1 MADEKVNGG
10 TEEVNAAEP
19 EVMEQAAVDTSPEA
33 AAPEPE
39 VVEPAEPAAGESAVA
54 EPEPEA
60 PDGDAPPQVDGP
72 EPEQPEVADAA
83 VDEPAVAEPV
93 LEAPG
98 GDTPPQVDI
107 SEPEQ
112 PEPAE
117 PIAGDPA
124 MVEPEPE
131 PPAPGEEGEVV
142 VSFEQ
147 ISELISKRN
156 QEARAAIEQEEAAV
170 PQPVD
175 VDKGP
180 DEPAQQEPAPK
191 RRGRPPKEKKPEH
204 EEKTDKPRR
213 GRKTKEA
220 APDKDAPKGKARD
233 KVSQGKRGKAA
244 QEQAAPGGGAVGE
257 APIAGED
264 APGDNPVSLTADAVF
279 GQKDATRAVKEE
291 VVYLDLSELYP
302 FKDHSFQVREDAE
315 MQSLVESVKNGGVNQ
330 PALVRP
336 REGGGYEI
344 IAGHRRQKAS
354 ELAGYRNMPC
364 IVREMTDD
372 EAILAMTD
380 DNLRHR
386 EHILPTEK
394 AKALQQQVEAISHQ
408 GTVLKGV
415 AEGDIGKRSTE
426 IVGTR
431 NGMNYKKV
439 MRYIRLNELVPELK
453 DMVDGTAVNANG
465 EPIKKLGFIPAVEL
479 SFIRPRN
486 QQLIA
491 VSIEGEQS
499 SPSVAQ
505 AKKLRELDQA
515 GQLTGDVIDAILSE
529 EKKEVGQV
537 IISTEELN
545 KYFGK
550 EAAPRQMKE
559 QIIALLDEWKEKQP
573 PEKTADLE
581 K

>member
-10 TEEVNAAEP
+10 PEEANPAEP
-19 EVMEQAAVDTSPEA
+19 EVMEQAAVDTPPEA

-39 VVEPAEPAAGESAVA
+39 VVEPAEPAVGDPAVA

-72 EPEQPEVADAA
+72 
-83 VDEPAVAEPV
+83 
-93 LEAPG
+93 
-98 GDTPPQVDI
+98 
-107 SEPEQ
+107 EPEQ

-220 APDKDAPKGKARD
+220 APDKDAPKGKGRD
-233 KVSQGKRGKAA
+233 KVSQGRRGKAA
-244 QEQAAPGGGAVGE
+244 QEQAAPGGGA
-257 APIAGED
+257 AGD
-264 APGDNPVSLTADAVF
+264 APVAGKDTPGDTSTPLTADEVF

-291 VVYLDLSELYP
+291 VVYLDLSELYS
-302 FKDHSFQVREDAE
+302 FEDHSFQVREDAE
-315 MQSLVESVKNGGVNQ
+315 MQSLVESVKTGGVNQ

-364 IVREMTDD
+364 IVRNMTDD

-550 EAAPRQMKE
+550 EATPRQMKE

>member
-1 MADEKVNGG
+1 MADEKVKGG
-10 TEEVNAAEP
+10 SDEVSSAEP
-19 EVMEQAAVDTSPEA
+19 EVMEQAAVDTPPEA

-39 VVEPAEPAAGESAVA
+39 VAEPAEPAAGEPAMA
-54 EPEPEA
+54 EPEPET
-60 PDGDAPPQVDGP
+60 PGGDMSPQVDGQ
-72 EPEQPEVADAA
+72 EQPDAA
-83 VDEPAVAEPV
+83 ESVAEDAPAQAS
-93 LEAPG
+93 LFGEEAPAA
-98 GDTPPQVDI
+98 
-107 SEPEQ
+107 EQ
-112 PEPAE
+112 
-117 PIAGDPA
+117 
-124 MVEPEPE
+124 PE
-131 PPAPGEEGEVV
+131 PPAPGEDGEVV

-170 PQPVD
+170 PQPGD
-175 VDKGP
+175 VDKGS
-180 DEPAQQEPAPK
+180 DEPSQQEPAPK
-191 RRGRPPKEKKPEH
+191 RRGRPPKEKKPER

-220 APDKDAPKGKARD
+220 APDKDAPKGKGRD
-233 KVSQGKRGKAA
+233 KVSQGRRGKAA
-244 QEQAAPGGGAVGE
+244 QEQAAPGGGA
-257 APIAGED
+257 AGD
-264 APGDNPVSLTADAVF
+264 APVAGKDTPGDTSTPLTADEVF

-315 MQSLVESVKNGGVNQ
+315 MQSLVESVKTGGVNQ

-364 IVREMTDD
+364 IVRNMTDD

-426 IVGTR
+426 IVGAR

-453 DMVDGTAVNANG
+453 DMVDGTAVTAAG
-465 EPIKKLGFIPAVEL
+465 EPVKKLGFIPAVEL
-479 SFIRPRN
+479 SYIRPRN

-505 AKKLRELDQA
+505 VKKLRELDQQ
-515 GQLTGDVIDAILSE
+515 GKLTGDVIDAILSE

-537 IISTEELN
+537 IISTDELN

-550 EAAPRQMKE
+550 EVTPRQMKE
-559 QIIALLDEWKEKQP
+559 QIMALLDEWKEKQP
-573 PEKTADLE
+573 PEKKAELE

>member
-1 MADEKVNGG
+1 MADEKVKGG
-10 TEEVNAAEP
+10 PDEVSSAEP
-19 EVMEQAAVDTSPEA
+19 EVMEQAAVDTPPEA

-39 VVEPAEPAAGESAVA
+39 VAEPAEPAAGEPAMA
-54 EPEPEA
+54 EPEPET
-60 PDGDAPPQVDGP
+60 PGGDMSPQVDGQ
-72 EPEQPEVADAA
+72 EQPDAA
-83 VDEPAVAEPV
+83 ESVAEDAPAQAS
-93 LEAPG
+93 LFGEEAPAA
-98 GDTPPQVDI
+98 
-107 SEPEQ
+107 EQ
-112 PEPAE
+112 
-117 PIAGDPA
+117 
-124 MVEPEPE
+124 PE
-131 PPAPGEEGEVV
+131 PPAPGEDGEVV

-170 PQPVD
+170 PQPGD
-175 VDKGP
+175 VDKGS
-180 DEPAQQEPAPK
+180 DEPSQQEPAPK
-191 RRGRPPKEKKPEH
+191 RRGRPPKEKKPER

-220 APDKDAPKGKARD
+220 APDKDAPKGKGRD
-233 KVSQGKRGKAA
+233 KVSQGRRGKAA
-244 QEQAAPGGGAVGE
+244 QEQAAPGGGA
-257 APIAGED
+257 AGD
-264 APGDNPVSLTADAVF
+264 APVAGKDTPGDTSTPLTADEVF

-315 MQSLVESVKNGGVNQ
+315 MQSLVESVKTGGVNQ

-364 IVREMTDD
+364 IVRNMTDD

-426 IVGTR
+426 IVGAR

-453 DMVDGTAVNANG
+453 DMVDGTAVTAAG
-465 EPIKKLGFIPAVEL
+465 EPVKKLGFIPAVEL
-479 SFIRPRN
+479 SYIRPRN

-505 AKKLRELDQA
+505 VKKLRELDQQ
-515 GQLTGDVIDAILSE
+515 GKLTGDVIDAILSE

-537 IISTEELN
+537 IISTDELN

-550 EAAPRQMKE
+550 EVTPRQMKE
-559 QIIALLDEWKEKQP
+559 QIMALLDEWKEKQP

>member
-10 TEEVNAAEP
+10 PEEVNAAEP
-19 EVMEQAAVDTSPEA
+19 EVMEQAAVDTPPEA

-39 VVEPAEPAAGESAVA
+39 VVEPAEFAAGDPAVA

-60 PDGDAPPQVDGP
+60 PDGDTPPQVDGP
-72 EPEQPEVADAA
+72 E
-83 VDEPAVAEPV
+83 
-93 LEAPG
+93 
-98 GDTPPQVDI
+98 T
-107 SEPEQ
+107 EQ

-170 PQPVD
+170 PQPGD
-175 VDKGP
+175 VDKGS
-180 DEPAQQEPAPK
+180 DEPSQQEPAPK
-191 RRGRPPKEKKPEH
+191 RRGRPPKEKKPER

-244 QEQAAPGGGAVGE
+244 QEQAAPGGAVGDT
-257 APIAGED
+257 PTTGED
-264 APGDNPVSLTADAVF
+264 APGDNPASLTADAVF

-386 EHILPTEK
+386 EHILPSEK

-550 EAAPRQMKE
+550 EATPRQMKE

>member
-1 MADEKVNGG
+1 MADEKVKGG
-10 TEEVNAAEP
+10 SDEVSSAEP
-19 EVMEQAAVDTSPEA
+19 EVMEQAAVDTPPEA

-39 VVEPAEPAAGESAVA
+39 VAEPAEPAAGEPAMA
-54 EPEPEA
+54 EPEPET
-60 PDGDAPPQVDGP
+60 PGGDMSPQVDGQ
-72 EPEQPEVADAA
+72 EQPDAA
-83 VDEPAVAEPV
+83 ESVAEDAPAQAS
-93 LEAPG
+93 LFGEEAPAA
-98 GDTPPQVDI
+98 
-107 SEPEQ
+107 EQ
-112 PEPAE
+112 
-117 PIAGDPA
+117 
-124 MVEPEPE
+124 PE
-131 PPAPGEEGEVV
+131 PPAPGEDGEVV

-156 QEARAAIEQEEAAV
+156 PEARAAIEQEEAAV
-170 PQPVD
+170 PQPGD
-175 VDKGP
+175 VDKGS
-180 DEPAQQEPAPK
+180 DEPSQQEPAPK
-191 RRGRPPKEKKPEH
+191 RRGRPPKEKKPER

-220 APDKDAPKGKARD
+220 APDKDAPKGKGRD
-233 KVSQGKRGKAA
+233 KVSQGRRGKAA
-244 QEQAAPGGGAVGE
+244 QEQAAPGGGA
-257 APIAGED
+257 AGD
-264 APGDNPVSLTADAVF
+264 APVAGKDTPGDTSTPLTADEVF

-315 MQSLVESVKNGGVNQ
+315 MQSLVESVKTGGVNQ

-364 IVREMTDD
+364 IVRNMTDD

-453 DMVDGTAVNANG
+453 DMVDGTAVTAAG
-465 EPIKKLGFIPAVEL
+465 EPVKKLGFIPAVEL
-479 SFIRPRN
+479 SYIRPRN

-505 AKKLRELDQA
+505 VKKLRELDQQ
-515 GQLTGDVIDAILSE
+515 GKLTGDVIDAILSE

-537 IISTEELN
+537 IISTDELN

-550 EAAPRQMKE
+550 EVTPRQMKE
-559 QIIALLDEWKEKQP
+559 QIMALLDEWKEKQP
-573 PEKTADLE
+573 PEKKAELE

>member
-1 MADEKVNGG
+1 MADEKVKGG
-10 TEEVNAAEP
+10 SDEVSSAEP
-19 EVMEQAAVDTSPEA
+19 EVMEQAAVDTPPEA

-39 VVEPAEPAAGESAVA
+39 VAEPAEPAAGEPAMA
-54 EPEPEA
+54 EPEPET
-60 PDGDAPPQVDGP
+60 PGGDMSPQVDGQ
-72 EPEQPEVADAA
+72 EQPDAA
-83 VDEPAVAEPV
+83 ESVAEDAPAQAS
-93 LEAPG
+93 LFGEEAPAA
-98 GDTPPQVDI
+98 
-107 SEPEQ
+107 EQ
-112 PEPAE
+112 
-117 PIAGDPA
+117 
-124 MVEPEPE
+124 PE
-131 PPAPGEEGEVV
+131 PPAPGEDGEVV

-170 PQPVD
+170 PQPGD
-175 VDKGP
+175 VDKGS
-180 DEPAQQEPAPK
+180 DEPSQQEPAPK
-191 RRGRPPKEKKPEH
+191 RRGRPPKEKKPER

-220 APDKDAPKGKARD
+220 APDKDAPKGKGRD
-233 KVSQGKRGKAA
+233 KVSQGRRGKAA
-244 QEQAAPGGGAVGE
+244 QEQAAPGGGA
-257 APIAGED
+257 AGD
-264 APGDNPVSLTADAVF
+264 APVAGKDTPGDTSTPLTADEVF

-315 MQSLVESVKNGGVNQ
+315 MQSLVESVKTGGVNQ

-364 IVREMTDD
+364 IVRNMTDD

-431 NGMNYKKV
+431 NCINYKKV

-453 DMVDGTAVNANG
+453 DMVDGTAVTAAG
-465 EPIKKLGFIPAVEL
+465 EPVKKLGFIPAVEL
-479 SFIRPRN
+479 SYIRPRN

-505 AKKLRELDQA
+505 VKKLRELDQQ
-515 GQLTGDVIDAILSE
+515 GKLTGDVIDAILSE

-537 IISTEELN
+537 IISTDELN

-550 EAAPRQMKE
+550 EVTPRQMKE
-559 QIIALLDEWKEKQP
+559 QIMALLDEWKEKQP
-573 PEKTADLE
+573 PEKKAELE

>member
-39 VVEPAEPAAGESAVA
+39 VVEPAEPAAGDPAVA

-117 PIAGDPA
+117 PAAGDSA

-156 QEARAAIEQEEAAV
+156 QEARVAIEQEEAAV

-244 QEQAAPGGGAVGE
+244 QEQAAPGGGAVGD

-264 APGDNPVSLTADAVF
+264 APGDNPASLTADAVF

-315 MQSLVESVKNGGVNQ
+315 MQSLVESVTS
-330 PALVRP
+330 PW
-336 REGGGYEI
+336 
-344 IAGHRRQKAS
+344 
-354 ELAGYRNMPC
+354 
-364 IVREMTDD
+364 
-372 EAILAMTD
+372 
-380 DNLRHR
+380 
-386 EHILPTEK
+386 
-394 AKALQQQVEAISHQ
+394 
-408 GTVLKGV
+408 
-415 AEGDIGKRSTE
+415 
-426 IVGTR
+426 TR
-431 NGMNYKKV
+431 GSV
-439 MRYIRLNELVPELK
+439 
-453 DMVDGTAVNANG
+453 
-465 EPIKKLGFIPAVEL
+465 
-479 SFIRPRN
+479 
-486 QQLIA
+486 
-491 VSIEGEQS
+491 QS
-499 SPSVAQ
+499 S
-505 AKKLRELDQA
+505 R
-515 GQLTGDVIDAILSE
+515 
-529 EKKEVGQV
+529 
-537 IISTEELN
+537 N
-545 KYFGK
+545 
-550 EAAPRQMKE
+550 R
-559 QIIALLDEWKEKQP
+559 
-573 PEKTADLE
+573 
-581 K
+581 

>member
-10 TEEVNAAEP
+10 PEEVNAAEP
-19 EVMEQAAVDTSPEA
+19 EVMEQAAVDTPPEA
-33 AAPEPE
+33 SAPEPE
-39 VVEPAEPAAGESAVA
+39 VVEPAEPAAG
-54 EPEPEA
+54 
-60 PDGDAPPQVDGP
+60 D
-72 EPEQPEVADAA
+72 
-83 VDEPAVAEPV
+83 PAV
-93 LEAPG
+93 
-98 GDTPPQVDI
+98 
-107 SEPEQ
+107 
-112 PEPAE
+112 
-117 PIAGDPA
+117 
-124 MVEPEPE
+124 VEPEPE

-180 DEPAQQEPAPK
+180 DEPVQQEPAPK

-204 EEKTDKPRR
+204 GEKTDKPRR

-244 QEQAAPGGGAVGE
+244 QEQAAPGGAVGDT
-257 APIAGED
+257 PTTGED
-264 APGDNPVSLTADAVF
+264 APGDNPASLTADAVF

-330 PALVRP
+330 SALVRP

-394 AKALQQQVEAISHQ
+394 AKALQQQVETISHQ

-550 EAAPRQMKE
+550 EATPRQMKE

>member
-1 MADEKVNGG
+1 MADEKVKGG
-10 TEEVNAAEP
+10 PDEVSSAEP
-19 EVMEQAAVDTSPEA
+19 EVMEQAAVDTPPEA

-39 VVEPAEPAAGESAVA
+39 VAEPAEPAAGEPAMA
-54 EPEPEA
+54 EPEPET
-60 PDGDAPPQVDGP
+60 PGGDMSPQVDGQ
-72 EPEQPEVADAA
+72 EQPDAA
-83 VDEPAVAEPV
+83 ESVAEDAPAQAS
-93 LEAPG
+93 LFGEEAPAA
-98 GDTPPQVDI
+98 
-107 SEPEQ
+107 EQ
-112 PEPAE
+112 
-117 PIAGDPA
+117 
-124 MVEPEPE
+124 PE
-131 PPAPGEEGEVV
+131 PPAPGEDGEVV

-170 PQPVD
+170 PQPGD
-175 VDKGP
+175 VDKGS
-180 DEPAQQEPAPK
+180 DEPSQQEPAPK
-191 RRGRPPKEKKPEH
+191 RRGRPPKEKKPER

-220 APDKDAPKGKARD
+220 APDKDAPKGKGRD
-233 KVSQGKRGKAA
+233 KVSQGRRGKAA
-244 QEQAAPGGGAVGE
+244 QEQAAPGGGA
-257 APIAGED
+257 AGD
-264 APGDNPVSLTADAVF
+264 APVAGKDTPGDTSTPLTADEVF

-315 MQSLVESVKNGGVNQ
+315 MQSLVESVKTGGVNQ

-364 IVREMTDD
+364 IVRNMTDD

-426 IVGTR
+426 IVGAR

-453 DMVDGTAVNANG
+453 DMVDGTAVTAAG
-465 EPIKKLGFIPAVEL
+465 EPVKKLGFIPAVEL
-479 SFIRPRN
+479 SYIRPRN

-505 AKKLRELDQA
+505 AKKLRELDQQ
-515 GQLTGDVIDAILSE
+515 GKLTGDVIDAILSE

-537 IISTEELN
+537 IISTDELN

-550 EAAPRQMKE
+550 EVTPRQMKE
-559 QIIALLDEWKEKQP
+559 QIMALLDEWKEKQP
-573 PEKTADLE
+573 PEKKAELE

>member
-10 TEEVNAAEP
+10 PEEVNAAEP
-19 EVMEQAAVDTSPEA
+19 EVMEQAAVDTPPEA

-39 VVEPAEPAAGESAVA
+39 VVEPAEPAAGDPAVA

-98 GDTPPQVDI
+98 GDTPPQVGV

-112 PEPAE
+112 PEAAE
-117 PIAGDPA
+117 PAAGDSA

-156 QEARAAIEQEEAAV
+156 QEARVAIEQEEAAV

-213 GRKTKEA
+213 GRKSKEA

-244 QEQAAPGGGAVGE
+244 QEQAAPGGGAVGD

-264 APGDNPVSLTADAVF
+264 APGDNPASLTADAVF

-386 EHILPTEK
+386 EHILPSEK

-439 MRYIRLNELVPELK
+439 MRYIRLNSLVPELQ

-550 EAAPRQMKE
+550 EATPRQMKE

>member
-1 MADEKVNGG
+1 MADEKVKGG
-10 TEEVNAAEP
+10 SDEVSSAEP
-19 EVMEQAAVDTSPEA
+19 EVMEQAAVDTPPEA

-39 VVEPAEPAAGESAVA
+39 VAEPAEPAAGEPAMA
-54 EPEPEA
+54 EPEPET
-60 PDGDAPPQVDGP
+60 PGGDMSPQVDGQ
-72 EPEQPEVADAA
+72 EQPDAA
-83 VDEPAVAEPV
+83 ESVAEDAPAQAS
-93 LEAPG
+93 LFGEEAPAA
-98 GDTPPQVDI
+98 
-107 SEPEQ
+107 EQ
-112 PEPAE
+112 
-117 PIAGDPA
+117 
-124 MVEPEPE
+124 PE
-131 PPAPGEEGEVV
+131 PPAPGEDGEVV

-170 PQPVD
+170 SQPGD
-175 VDKGP
+175 VDKGS
-180 DEPAQQEPAPK
+180 DEPSQQEPAPK
-191 RRGRPPKEKKPEH
+191 RRGRPPKEKKPER

-220 APDKDAPKGKARD
+220 APDKDAPKGKGRD
-233 KVSQGKRGKAA
+233 KVSQGRRGKAA
-244 QEQAAPGGGAVGE
+244 QEQAAPGGGA
-257 APIAGED
+257 AGD
-264 APGDNPVSLTADAVF
+264 APVAGKDTPGDTSTPLTADEVF

-315 MQSLVESVKNGGVNQ
+315 MQSLVESVKTGGVNQ

-364 IVREMTDD
+364 IVRNMTDD

-426 IVGTR
+426 IVGAR

-453 DMVDGTAVNANG
+453 DMVDGTAVTAAG
-465 EPIKKLGFIPAVEL
+465 EPVKKLGFIPAVEL
-479 SFIRPRN
+479 SYIRPRN

-505 AKKLRELDQA
+505 VKKLRELDQQ
-515 GQLTGDVIDAILSE
+515 GKLTGDVIDAILSE

-537 IISTEELN
+537 IISTDELN

-550 EAAPRQMKE
+550 EVTPRQMKE
-559 QIIALLDEWKEKQP
+559 QIMALLDEWKEKQP
-573 PEKTADLE
+573 PEKKAELE

>member
-1 MADEKVNGG
+1 MADEKVKGG
-10 TEEVNAAEP
+10 SDEVSSAEP
-19 EVMEQAAVDTSPEA
+19 EVMEQAAVDTPPEA

-39 VVEPAEPAAGESAVA
+39 VAEPAEPAAGEPAMA
-54 EPEPEA
+54 EPEPET
-60 PDGDAPPQVDGP
+60 PGGDMSPQVDGQ
-72 EPEQPEVADAA
+72 EQPDAA
-83 VDEPAVAEPV
+83 ESVAEDAPAQAS
-93 LEAPG
+93 LFGEEAPAA
-98 GDTPPQVDI
+98 
-107 SEPEQ
+107 EQ
-112 PEPAE
+112 
-117 PIAGDPA
+117 
-124 MVEPEPE
+124 PE
-131 PPAPGEEGEVV
+131 PPAPGEDGEVV

-170 PQPVD
+170 PQPGD
-175 VDKGP
+175 VDKGS
-180 DEPAQQEPAPK
+180 DEPSQQEPAPK

-213 GRKTKEA
+213 GRKPKEA
-220 APDKDAPKGKARD
+220 VPDRDTPAGKPRD
-233 KVSQGKRGKAA
+233 KVSRGKRGKAA
-244 QEQAAPGGGAVGE
+244 QEQAIPGGGA
-257 APIAGED
+257 AGD
-264 APGDNPVSLTADAVF
+264 VPAAGKDTPGDTSMPLTADEVF

-315 MQSLVESVKNGGVNQ
+315 MQSLVESVKTGGVNQ

-364 IVREMTDD
+364 IVRNMTDD

-426 IVGTR
+426 IVGAR

-453 DMVDGTAVNANG
+453 DMVDGTAVTAAG
-465 EPIKKLGFIPAVEL
+465 EPVKKLGFIPAVEL
-479 SFIRPRN
+479 SYIRPRN

-505 AKKLRELDQA
+505 AKKLRELDQQ
-515 GQLTGDVIDAILSE
+515 GKLTGDVIDAILSE

-537 IISTEELN
+537 IISTDELN

-550 EAAPRQMKE
+550 EVTPRQMKE
-559 QIIALLDEWKEKQP
+559 QIMALLDEWKEKQP

>member
-1 MADEKVNGG
+1 MPPSPRSWNRPPW
-10 TEEVNAAEP
+10 TP
-19 EVMEQAAVDTSPEA
+19 PPEA

-39 VVEPAEPAAGESAVA
+39 VVEPAEPAAGDS
-54 EPEPEA
+54 
-60 PDGDAPPQVDGP
+60 
-72 EPEQPEVADAA
+72 
-83 VDEPAVAEPV
+83 
-93 LEAPG
+93 
-98 GDTPPQVDI
+98 
-107 SEPEQ
+107 
-112 PEPAE
+112 
-117 PIAGDPA
+117 A

-180 DEPAQQEPAPK
+180 DEQAQQEPAPK
-191 RRGRPPKEKKPEH
+191 RRGRPTKEKKPEH

-220 APDKDAPKGKARD
+220 APDKDAPKGKGRD
-233 KVSQGKRGKAA
+233 KVSQGRRGKAA
-244 QEQAAPGGGAVGE
+244 QEQAAPGGGA
-257 APIAGED
+257 AGD
-264 APGDNPVSLTADAVF
+264 APVAGKDTPGDTSTPLTADEVF

-315 MQSLVESVKNGGVNQ
+315 MQSLVESVKTGGVNQ

-364 IVREMTDD
+364 IVRTMTDD

-453 DMVDGTAVNANG
+453 DMVDGTAVTAAG
-465 EPIKKLGFIPAVEL
+465 EPVKKLGFIPAVEL
-479 SFIRPRN
+479 SYIRPRN

-505 AKKLRELDQA
+505 VKKLRELDQQ
-515 GQLTGDVIDAILSE
+515 GKLTGDVIDAILSE

-537 IISTEELN
+537 IISTDELN

-550 EAAPRQMKE
+550 EVTPRQMKE
-559 QIIALLDEWKEKQP
+559 QIMALLDEWKEKQP
-573 PEKTADLE
+573 PEKKAELE

>member
-10 TEEVNAAEP
+10 PEEVNAAEP
-19 EVMEQAAVDTSPEA
+19 EVMEQAAVDTPPEA

-39 VVEPAEPAAGESAVA
+39 VVEPAEPAVGDPAVA

-72 EPEQPEVADAA
+72 
-83 VDEPAVAEPV
+83 
-93 LEAPG
+93 
-98 GDTPPQVDI
+98 
-107 SEPEQ
+107 EPEQ

-244 QEQAAPGGGAVGE
+244 QEQAAPGGGA
-257 APIAGED
+257 AGD
-264 APGDNPVSLTADAVF
+264 VPAAGKDTPGDTSTPLTADEVF

-291 VVYLDLSELYP
+291 VVYLELSELYP

-315 MQSLVESVKNGGVNQ
+315 MQTLVESVKNGGVNQ

-386 EHILPTEK
+386 EHILPSEK

-505 AKKLRELDQA
+505 AKKLRELDRA

-550 EAAPRQMKE
+550 EATPRQMKE

>member
-1 MADEKVNGG
+1 MADEKVNGSP
-10 TEEVNAAEP
+10 EEVNAAEP
-19 EVMEQAAVDTSPEA
+19 EVMEQAAVDTQPEA

-39 VVEPAEPAAGESAVA
+39 VVEPAEPAAGDPAVA

-60 PDGDAPPQVDGP
+60 PG
-72 EPEQPEVADAA
+72 E
-83 VDEPAVAEPV
+83 
-93 LEAPG
+93 
-98 GDTPPQVDI
+98 DTPPQVDI

-233 KVSQGKRGKAA
+233 KVSQGNRGKAA
-244 QEQAAPGGGAVGE
+244 QEQAAPGGSVGDT
-257 APIAGED
+257 PTTGED
-264 APGDNPVSLTADAVF
+264 APGDNPASLTADAVF

-550 EAAPRQMKE
+550 EATPRQMKE

>member
-1 MADEKVNGG
+1 MADEKVKGG
-10 TEEVNAAEP
+10 PDEVSSAEP
-19 EVMEQAAVDTSPEA
+19 EVMEQAAVDTPPEA

-39 VVEPAEPAAGESAVA
+39 VAEPAEPAAGEPAMA
-54 EPEPEA
+54 EPEPET
-60 PDGDAPPQVDGP
+60 PGGDMSPQVDGQ
-72 EPEQPEVADAA
+72 EQPDAA
-83 VDEPAVAEPV
+83 ESVAEDAPAQAS
-93 LEAPG
+93 LFGEEAPAA
-98 GDTPPQVDI
+98 
-107 SEPEQ
+107 EQ
-112 PEPAE
+112 
-117 PIAGDPA
+117 
-124 MVEPEPE
+124 PE
-131 PPAPGEEGEVV
+131 PPAPGEDGEVV

-244 QEQAAPGGGAVGE
+244 QEQAAPGGGA
-257 APIAGED
+257 AGD
-264 APGDNPVSLTADAVF
+264 VPAAGKDTPGDTSMPLTADEVF

-315 MQSLVESVKNGGVNQ
+315 MQSLVESVKTGGVNQ

-364 IVREMTDD
+364 IVRNMTDD

-394 AKALQQQVEAISHQ
+394 AKALQQQVEAMKADYEQKTASLTDILARLTAERDELANGVNNEHPALVAFMKYQNIS
-408 GTVLKGV
+408 TLT
-415 AEGDIGKRSTE
+415 RE
-426 IVGTR
+426 IL
-431 NGMNYKKV
+431 
-439 MRYIRLNELVPELK
+439 IELVDHIKVYDNGNISVKFKFADELRKIAEYIQLNTVSQPE
-453 DMVDGTAVNANG
+453 AV
-465 EPIKKLGFIPAVEL
+465 
-479 SFIRPRN
+479 
-486 QQLIA
+486 
-491 VSIEGEQS
+491 
-499 SPSVAQ
+499 
-505 AKKLRELDQA
+505 
-515 GQLTGDVIDAILSE
+515 
-529 EKKEVGQV
+529 
-537 IISTEELN
+537 
-545 KYFGK
+545 
-550 EAAPRQMKE
+550 
-559 QIIALLDEWKEKQP
+559 
-573 PEKTADLE
+573 
-581 K
+581 